1 MSSCAIQF
9 TAQTTMTVPTYA
21 QKPSIEKF
29 GAIHSAS
36 ATIAMLI
43 RR

>member
-1 MSSCAIQF
+1 
-9 TAQTTMTVPTYA
+9 VPTYV
-21 QKPSIEKF
+21 QKPSMEKF

-36 ATIAMLI
+36 AIIAMLI

>member
-1 MSSCAIQF
+1 MK
-9 TAQTTMTVPTYA
+9 TTPTYD

-43 RR
+43 TR